1 MEGYTPLRF
10 RDHIRK
16 INTDGVLLALEG
28 NNLGGYK
35 DIDLMYPYIIISL
48 CLRGSSRVLYDMKEV
63 RQEKNDLT
71 LVLPGHILRP
81 LDYSDDYS
89 QAWLI
94 FNPSVFAE
102 SELKFNPEDLDRIH
116 QAPRCHLTDE
126 QASALLSILKVIDY
140 IKSCTE
146 EELPHKHR
154 LLEVQLSLAYELYLF
169 MCHDQDKA
177 WVNDRK
183 GMLYLKFC
191 DLVVTHYR
199 EEKNVNYY
207 ARLLGYEARYF
218 SKVFRSYNNGLSPLE
233 WIQHY
238 VTTQA
243 KRLMHENPK
252 MSVKEIAF
260 QLGFPNTANFCR
272 YFKNATGITTKDYR
286 DQINT
291 VNPYQ

>member
-1 MEGYTPLRF
+1 MEGYTPLRTQEDKNAVESDGIILCLKQKG
-10 RDHIRK
+10 RD
-16 INTDGVLLALEG
+16 VPP
-28 NNLGGYK
+28 
-35 DIDLMYPYIIISL
+35 DIDMMYPYIILSL
-48 CLRGSSRVLYDMKEV
+48 NLSGTSNSLYDMKAIHA
-63 RQEKNDLT
+63 QKNDLT
-71 LVLPGHILRP
+71 VFLPGHIIRP
-81 LDYSDDYS
+81 LAHSEDYT
-89 QAWLI
+89 QAWLL
-94 FNPSVFAE
+94 FNPSKFVD
-102 SELKFNPEDLDRIH
+102 SELKFNPNDLDVLY
-116 QAPRCHLTDE
+116 QAPLCHLTDE
-126 QASALLSILKVIDY
+126 QASALLDILKVIDY

-154 LLEVQLSLAYELYLF
+154 LLEVQLSLAYELY
-169 MCHDQDKA
+169 MSIRRERDKD
-177 WVNDRK
+177 WTNDRR
-183 GMLYLKFC
+183 GLLYLKFC